1 MAETDPSG
9 PSGLKTTPLDRIHR
23 GRNAKMVDFAGY
35 AMPVQYGR
43 GIIHEHRHTRTAA
56 GLFDVSHMGQVRI
69 SGADAIEA
77 FETLVPA
84 DLKRLEHGQCQYS
97 MLTNEKG
104 GVIDDLIVTS
114 MGGYLFVV
122 LNASRKEID
131 IAHIKA
137 AIGKTCEIEVLE
149 DRALIALQGPKA
161 ADVLGRHAAPAK
173 HLPYMN
179 ANNIKV
185 GEYPCLITRSGYT
198 GEDGFEISAA
208 AEDARD
214 LAEIL
219 LAENEVEPIGL
230 GARDSLRLEAGFCLY
245 GNELD
250 ETTTPVEAGLTWAVG
265 KRRREEGG
273 FPGAETILAQIKNGP
288 PRKRVGLKLQGK
300 APARAGTEIQ
310 NAGGDVI
317 GHVTSGGFGAAVE
330 GPIAMGYVHTGEAGV
345 GGAVRLMVRSKALEA
360 EIVKMPFVPDTR
372 PKA

>member
-1 MAETDPSG
+1 MAETDSPD
-9 PSGLKTTPLDRIHR
+9 LKTTPLDPIHR
-23 GRNAKMVDFAGY
+23 GRGGKMVDFAGY

-43 GIIHEHRHTRTAA
+43 GIIHEHRHTRAAA

-69 SGADAIEA
+69 SGADVIDA
-77 FETLVPA
+77 FETLVPS
-84 DLKRLEHGQCQYS
+84 DLRRLGHGQCQYS
-97 MLTNEKG
+97 VLTNDKG
-104 GVIDDLIVTS
+104 GVIDDLIVTN
-114 MGGYLFVV
+114 MGDHLFAV
-122 LNASRKEID
+122 LNASRKDLD

-137 AIGKTCEIEVLE
+137 KIGKTCDIEVLE

-179 ANNIKV
+179 ANSIKV
-185 GEYPCLITRSGYT
+185 GEYQCLITRSGYT

-208 AEDARD
+208 AGDARD

-219 LAENEVEPIGL
+219 LAENEVEPAGL

-250 ETTTPVEAGLTWAVG
+250 EATTPVEAGLSWAIG

-273 FPGAETILAQIKNGP
+273 FPGADVILGQIKNGP

-300 APARAGTEIQ
+300 APARAGAEIQ
-310 NAGGDVI
+310 NTAGDAVGR
-317 GHVTSGGFGAAVE
+317 VTSGGFGATVE
-330 GPIAMGYVHTGEAGV
+330 GPIAMGYITAAEAETGA
-345 GGAVRLMVRSKALEA
+345 AVRLMVRGKALEA
-360 EIVKMPFVPDTR
+360 EIVKPPFVPDTR
-372 PKA
+372 PKT